1 MYILGAFGDTFLR
14 VGYWMNGIGV
24 AGIWIKILVSFTE
37 QAQGYRVEGRIQ
49 MFFLLHCTVLFTLC
63 N

>member
-24 AGIWIKILVSFTE
+24 AGIWIKILVSLTE
-37 QAQGYRVEGRIQ
+37 QAQGYRVGGRI
-49 MFFLLHCTVLFTLC
+49 
-63 N
+63 